1 MGCHFGLALFITGLI
16 QWNHFHLKTSGNNIY
31 NPLCFQKGFQ
41 VKKVWNVILS
51 IRNLLDHEMWRT
63 LGARMVPKLNP
74 SVQLLRILEQKS
86 ALSFFQNNLYVLLLP
101 QPSLHS
107 HQQGLNASVF
117 KYFIKIK
124 ILERLWNS
132 VYLSFCFGLFIV
144 FFLQDNTMWSQRKKW
159 EERGGTGA
167 GKRPQAWIHTWVT
180 RSAFCL
186 PCRPSVL
193 SPTGA
198 VFFFFI

>member
-1 MGCHFGLALFITGLI
+1 MKCGEPLEPEWCQNWIPVCSCWGS
-16 QWNHFHLKTSGNNIY
+16 WNRS
-31 NPLCFQKGFQ
+31 
-41 VKKVWNVILS
+41 
-51 IRNLLDHEMWRT
+51 
-63 LGARMVPKLNP
+63 
-74 SVQLLRILEQKS
+74 QLWV
-86 ALSFFQNNLYVLLLP
+86 FFQNNLYVLLLP

-124 ILERLWNS
+124 ILERLCNS

-159 EERGGTGA
+159 EERGGAGA

-186 PCRPSVL
+186 PCRPTVL